1 MRKFITFLAEER
13 KPRVETTG
21 HLTRAADLLLYGDHN
36 NAVRHLEGFHNFMT
50 TGERDPEQDLAH
62 KVDGGMSIILGRDED
77 GRHFVAYKSGKK
89 KYYTEDD
96 IDAEGKKH
104 LSDVLKPALLATM
117 KMKNLQPATAFQSD
131 VLFSKHPGKS
141 SFVSN
146 AMGTDPVRYV
156 TPTNLGFAFAPHS
169 QYKLADGDMIRVPGI
184 DHTQYQSDHSYAP
197 KLSLHDFKYNE
208 MNPETSEEIQGNF
221 NLTRALGDDEGYQE
235 FASQLGSMASSG
247 HDLHKMMMMHT
258 NDAARKTGERT
269 TDNLMDFVRDRVT
282 RSANALKTQKGK
294 DRKMAELESHLS
306 FIEENRPHFDA
317 MYKAHSELTNAQHRL
332 LRHHNDHNDQF
343 PLQVHGEDPEQEGV
357 VSTID
362 GQQVKF
368 VSEGEGISKTGRGGM
383 ARRLQVKQG

>member
-1 MRKFITFLAEER
+1 MRKFITFLIEGR
-13 KPRVETTG
+13 NPRIETTG
-21 HLTRAADLLLYGDHN
+21 HLPRAADLLLYGDSE
-36 NAVRHLEGFHNFMT
+36 NATRHLEGFYRFMT
-50 TGERDPEQDLAH
+50 TGQRDPEQDLAH
-62 KVDGGMSIILGRDED
+62 KFDGGMSHIFGMDED

-104 LSDVLKPALLATM
+104 LSDALKPALLATK
-117 KMKNLQPATAFQSD
+117 KMKNLKPGTAFQSD
-131 VLFSKHPGKS
+131 ILFSNHPDKS

-146 AMGTDPVRYV
+146 VMGTDPVRYV
-156 TPTNLGFAFAPHS
+156 TPTNLSFAHTPHS
-169 QYKLADGDMIRVPGI
+169 QYKLVDGDMIRVRGI
-184 DHTQYQSDHSYAP
+184 DHSQYQSDHSYAP
-197 KLSLHDFKYNE
+197 NVSLHDFKYNE

-235 FASQLGSMASSG
+235 FASQLRSMASSG

-269 TDNLMDFVRDRVT
+269 TDNLMDFVRDRMT
-282 RSANALKTQKGK
+282 RSANALKTQKAK
-294 DRKMAELESHLS
+294 DRKMTELESHLQ
-306 FIEENRPHFDA
+306 FIEQNRPNFDA

-357 VSTID
+357 VSTIY

-368 VSEGEGISKTGRGGM
+368 VSEGEGISRTGRGGM
-383 ARRLQVKQG
+383 ARRLQVKKG